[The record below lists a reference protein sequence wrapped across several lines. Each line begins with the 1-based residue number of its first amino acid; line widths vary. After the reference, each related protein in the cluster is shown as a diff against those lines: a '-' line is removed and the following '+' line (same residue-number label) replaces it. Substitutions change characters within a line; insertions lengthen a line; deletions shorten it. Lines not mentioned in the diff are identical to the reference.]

1 MSIVKYDPFAP
12 ARGLR
17 NVFDDFFNRNL
28 ADYFGGNEF
37 TISTPSVNVVEKD
50 DHFRIEVAAP
60 GLEKQDFEVSVDK
73 GYLNISAKRENQSET
88 KDEAYTRREFNYTT
102 FQRSFRLPDH
112 VNADHIGANY
122 DKGVLSITLPKR
134 EEAPKQAGRTIEIQ

>member
-1 MSIVKYDPFAP
+1 MSIVKQDSFAP
-12 ARGLR
+12 VRGFQ
-17 NVFDDFFNRNL
+17 NVVDNFFNRNL
-28 ADYFGGNEF
+28 ADYFGNEF
-37 TISTPSVNVVEKD
+37 TISTPSANVVEKD

-60 GLEKQDFEVSVDK
+60 GLEKQDFEVSVNQ

-88 KDEAYTRREFNYTT
+88 KDETYTRREFNYTT

-112 VNADHIGANY
+112 VNADQIGANY

-134 EEAPKQAGRTIEIQ
+134 EAAKAPLGRTIEIK

>member
-1 MSIVKYDPFAP
+1 MSIIKYDSFAP
-12 ARGLR
+12 ARGFK

-28 ADYFGGNEF
+28 ADYFGNEF

-50 DHFRIEVAAP
+50 DHYRIEVAAP
-60 GLEKQDFEVSVDK
+60 GLDKQDFEVSVDK

-88 KDEAYTRREFNYTT
+88 KDEKYTRREFNYAS
-102 FQRSFRLPDH
+102 FQRSFQLSDH
-112 VNADHIGANY
+112 VNADNIVANY

-134 EEAPKQAGRTIEIQ
+134 EEVKTSATRTIDIK

>member
-12 ARGLR
+12 ARGIQ
-17 NVFDDFFNRNL
+17 NVFENFFNRNHL
-28 ADYFGGNEF
+28 ADYFGNEF
-37 TISTPSVNVVEKD
+37 TTSTPSVNVIEKE

-60 GLEKQDFEVSVDK
+60 GLEKQDFEVNVDK
-73 GYLNISAKRENQSET
+73 DYLSISAKRENQSET
-88 KDEAYTRREFNYTT
+88 KDETYTRREFNYTT

-112 VNADHIGANY
+112 VNAEQIGANY

-134 EEAPKQAGRTIEIQ
+134 EAKATLGRTIEIK